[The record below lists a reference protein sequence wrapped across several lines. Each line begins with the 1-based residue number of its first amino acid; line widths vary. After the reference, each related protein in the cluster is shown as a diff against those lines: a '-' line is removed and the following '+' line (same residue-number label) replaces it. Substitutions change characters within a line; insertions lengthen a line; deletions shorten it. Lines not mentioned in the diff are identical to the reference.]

1 MFSWFRPR
9 CPIDLHSKVWVEY
22 RLRYLIDRIGS
33 SELRRYS
40 VLIPTANDLPEIA
53 PAQKG
58 HLEDLLWRLCE
69 HLRIDRRG
77 IDLQVIAPSEM
88 SALASNAVGLYSQES
103 RTIRLRNDLLDKPA
117 QLLSTLIH
125 ELLHDRLLR
134 EGILRGDEN
143 DHEQLTD
150 LSACLFGCG
159 IPLANATITFESET
173 TGTYSQWQIWKVG
186 YLNSLDFGYALA
198 VLHWWNGEDDL
209 PDWTRLLRL
218 DARETFKSGLKFL
231 RNTGDCWL
239 SPWGESTSLQ
249 GSRKD
254 RLQNS
259 QTDTERLGSLWDI
272 VAAGVRIDPEDIL
285 PMLRHCEA
293 PIRLAACEALYRTP
307 SQSEVRDEL
316 YHMTS
321 DEHGAVRGAATA
333 AFLKCFPND
342 GNATRV
348 VVRGLADPS
357 PDTVRST
364 LFALRESR
372 IWDSEIQENLYRS
385 FTRSLGRVSD
395 GEVTDYLRVLL
406 LHVPSLEKEL
416 RRRFSRPED
425 RSDLVTILDGLRM
438 LKDEEQSQT
447 ADPKSDSPPR

>member
-9 CPIDLHSKVWVEY
+9 CPIDLRSKVWVEY

-198 VLHWWNGEDDL
+198 VLHWWNGEDDI

-239 SPWGESTSLQ
+239 SPWVNQRLCKGRERTAFRIRKLIQKGSDHSGISSRRGFASTPKTSC
-249 GSRKD
+249 
-254 RLQNS
+254 
-259 QTDTERLGSLWDI
+259 
-272 VAAGVRIDPEDIL
+272 
-285 PMLRHCEA
+285 HC
-293 PIRLAACEALYRTP
+293 C
-307 SQSEVRDEL
+307 
-316 YHMTS
+316 
-321 DEHGAVRGAATA
+321 G
-333 AFLKCFPND
+333 
-342 GNATRV
+342 
-348 VVRGLADPS
+348 
-357 PDTVRST
+357 TVKR
-364 LFALRESR
+364 
-372 IWDSEIQENLYRS
+372 
-385 FTRSLGRVSD
+385 
-395 GEVTDYLRVLL
+395 
-406 LHVPSLEKEL
+406 
-416 RRRFSRPED
+416 
-425 RSDLVTILDGLRM
+425 RSDWRPAKRCIERPASLRYATN
-438 LKDEEQSQT
+438 SIT
-447 ADPKSDSPPR
+447 